1 MNSRYEAGEAQ
12 GSYEPGSDDRVLR
25 NKLGVTDP
33 DEMDEVELQLLGQI
47 YRAVL
52 VEALPDRRLYV
63 ADLKTWHRRWLGNVY
78 DWAGMERS
86 VNMGKGDF
94 HFAAAA
100 QVPRLLTVFERDCLA
115 RFTPCHGIDE
125 ASLVEA
131 IAMTH
136 VEFILIHPFREG
148 NGRLAFIM
156 ANLVLMQND
165 LLPLDLFD
173 RKRDQ
178 VRYYAACERAR
189 LSGDHVSLAD
199 LLLEWSDEA
208 TERWEQEHG
217 V

>member
-1 MNSRYEAGEAQ
+1 MNNRYEAGEAQ
-12 GSYEPGSDDRVLR
+12 GSYEPGSGDRVLR

-33 DEMDEVELQLLGQI
+33 DVMDEVELQLLGQI

-52 VEALPDRRLYV
+52 VEALPDRRLCV

-100 QVPRLLTVFERDCLA
+100 QVPRLLTVIERDCLA

-125 ASLVEA
+125 ASLIEA

-148 NGRLAFIM
+148 NGRLSRLLADVMVVQAGREPLDYSAWEAGKAAYFGAIQAAM
-156 ANLVLMQND
+156 ANDYRPMQRLVE
-165 LLPLDLFD
+165 
-173 RKRDQ
+173 
-178 VRYYAACERAR
+178 AA
-189 LSGDHVSLAD
+189 LVN
-199 LLLEWSDEA
+199 
-208 TERWEQEHG
+208 
-217 V
+217 

>member
-1 MNSRYEAGEAQ
+1 MNNRYEAGEAQ

-100 QVPRLLTVFERDCLA
+100 QVPRLLTVFEHDCLA
-115 RFTPCHGIDE
+115 RFTPCHDIDD
-125 ASLVEA
+125 ASLIEA

-136 VEFILIHPFREG
+136 VELILIHPFREG
-148 NGRLAFIM
+148 NGRLSRLLADVMVVQAGRGPLDYSAWEADKAAYFGAIRAGM
-156 ANLVLMQND
+156 ANDYRPMQRLVE
-165 LLPLDLFD
+165 
-173 RKRDQ
+173 
-178 VRYYAACERAR
+178 AA
-189 LSGDHVSLAD
+189 LVN
-199 LLLEWSDEA
+199 
-208 TERWEQEHG
+208 
-217 V
+217 

>member
-1 MNSRYEAGEAQ
+1 MNNRYEAGKAQ
-12 GSYEPGSDDRVLR
+12 GSYEPGSDNRVLR

-33 DEMDEVELQLLGQI
+33 DEMDEVELQLLGKI

-100 QVPRLLTVFERDCLA
+100 QVPRLLTVFERECLA
-115 RFTPCHGIDE
+115 RFTPCHDIDD
-125 ASLVEA
+125 ASLIEA

-148 NGRLAFIM
+148 NGRLSR
-156 ANLVLMQND
+156 
-165 LLPLDLFD
+165 LLADVMVVQSGREPLDYSAWEADKAAYFGAIQAGLANDYGPMQRLF
-173 RKRDQ
+173 
-178 VRYYAACERAR
+178 
-189 LSGDHVSLAD
+189 
-199 LLLEWSDEA
+199 EA
-208 TERWEQEHG
+208 
-217 V
+217 VLVN